1 MLQACSALLE
11 RLARG
16 PLPLTLLSQ
25 FLPWQY
31 AEVREGRLRNTVD
44 ELLRAGVARVLRSYT
59 AACRPCSPSP
69 EGVQ

>member
-1 MLQACSALLE
+1 LLE

-31 AEVREGRLRNTVD
+31 AEVREGRLRNAVD
-44 ELLRAGVARVLRSYT
+44 ELLRAGVARVLHSYAT
-59 AACRPCSPSP
+59 ACRPCGPSP
-69 EGVQ
+69 EAAR